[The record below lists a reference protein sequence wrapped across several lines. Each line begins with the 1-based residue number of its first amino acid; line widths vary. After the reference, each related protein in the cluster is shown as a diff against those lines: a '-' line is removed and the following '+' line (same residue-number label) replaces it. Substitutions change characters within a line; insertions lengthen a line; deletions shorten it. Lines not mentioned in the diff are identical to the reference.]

1 MIETVF
7 IGSAFSI
14 AVFFV
19 WLVASYNEGRKAQAK
34 IQETQRQLKMSE
46 DRSSH
51 LRVEMSKLKDE
62 MSYLHKNIDQEQRSK
77 TSALTEMQ
85 RMHQVKMF
93 KRQILGGCA
102 GFVVGTLAMGMWFN
116 AQAKIQVLEQL
127 RDVQVEARVSEV
139 KLEIIKEQKKIL
151 EEKNFQMEKELINLR
166 ETRAVSLTKLEML
179 LGHLATSSQKMEMI
193 GDVQGPSQIPA
204 FNSTYSVNAN
214 SFSDNMAIPA
224 APTV

>member
-19 WLVASYNEGRKAQAK
+19 WLVASHYEGRKAQVK
-34 IQETQRQLKMSE
+34 IQETQKQLKMSE

-51 LRVEMSKLKDE
+51 LRAEMTKLKDE
-62 MSYLHKNIDQEQRSK
+62 MNYLHKNMDQEQRSK
-77 TSALTEMQ
+77 TAALTEMQ
-85 RMHQVKMF
+85 RAHQIKLF
-93 KRQILGGCA
+93 KRQLVGGCA

-116 AQAKIQVLEQL
+116 AQSKIYVLEQL

-139 KLEIIKEQKKIL
+139 KLEIMKEQKKAL
-151 EEKNFQMEKELINLR
+151 EERNFQMEKELLNLR

-179 LGHLATSSQKMEMI
+179 LGHLATSPQKMEI
-193 GDVQGPSQIPA
+193 VGEVQGPSQIPA
-204 FNSTYSVNAN
+204 FNSAYGPNAN
-214 SFSDNMAIPA
+214 SLTDMAIPA
-224 APTV
+224 SRAV